1 MANQEIKGTT
11 SRTDTPKA
19 KKPWYRT
26 TPAIIAGIVVL
37 FLALSY
43 AYFYP
48 AAFDGRVLFQ
58 MDGAAAAGTGRD
70 VKAFEEE
77 TGEVSRWTGSL
88 FGGMPTYQISPSY
101 PSVHPIR
108 DFGELLRLE
117 WPLDLMPG
125 DTYLL
130 FMLLIGGLIFFRS
143 WRTKWS
149 LSLLGSLM
157 WTFSSYFLILID
169 AGHLWKLMAL
179 AYIPPTIAGLVY
191 AFHRKRYL
199 LGTAVTGVFTALQ
212 VYSNHIQMSYYFA
225 FLMLAM
231 VIAWA
236 VEAGKEKEWPHFGK
250 ALGAVVLG
258 GALGLVINGSNLYH
272 TWEYQ
277 KETMRG
283 GREITVLD
291 GEGGVTTEKD
301 GLDKEYI
308 TQWSYGIDEM
318 LTFLIP
324 DAKGG
329 YSAQIGGEPVM
340 KEGLQGEEAQFVAQQ
355 NRYWGDQP
363 FTAGPVYV
371 GAFVLFLA
379 FFGMITA
386 KGPMKWALIAVTAL
400 TVMLSWGHNFPAL
413 TNLFIDYFPLYNKF
427 RTPSSILVVAELT
440 IPMFAVWG
448 LYLLLKKEGRMDKRD
463 YAPLLVAAG
472 LTLLPVMLFVLFPGL
487 SGSFLSEAERS
498 AFASYVAQYPQMG
511 QMSEALESVRESI
524 FLSDA
529 RRTMWVLVWGIF
541 MVGLFVR
548 GKLKGKYLTVGV
560 LILCL
565 FDLWTVDKR
574 YLNDGKYLPK
584 SDVQARIAQTTPVD
598 EEILR
603 DTTEYRVM
611 NLSVSTFNDAT
622 TSYNHRSVGGYHAA
636 KLQRYQDVIDGYL
649 SKLDP
654 NVLRALNT
662 KYYIVPD
669 STGGLGLVTD
679 NEAYGS
685 GWFVS
690 KVAKAGDP
698 NDEFTALGKMPLND
712 QAVVAP
718 PFAETADRTY
728 HKDSLSSV
736 TLTRYRPNEVRY
748 RTENSGEGFAVFSE
762 IYYPHGWTA
771 TIDGK
776 EAPIQRTDYI
786 LRGLV
791 VPAGSHEVV
800 FTFHPKSLKI
810 TETISYIASFILL
823 ALMLLEAWRLFSNHK
838 RKLSL

>member
-1 MANQEIKGTT
+1 MKSG
-11 SRTDTPKA
+11 TDTTANAPREPQTA

-26 TPAIIAGIVVL
+26 TPALIAGILAL
-37 FLALSY
+37 FLLLSY

-48 AAFDGRVLFQ
+48 AAFEGRVLFQ

-70 VKAFEEE
+70 VKAYEER

-101 PSVHPIR
+101 PSVHPLR

-130 FMLLIGGLIFFRS
+130 FMLLLGGLIFFRS
-143 WRTKWS
+143 WGFRWG
-149 LSLLGSLM
+149 LSLLGTLL

-179 AYIPPTIAGLVY
+179 AYVPPTIAGLAL
-191 AFHRKRYL
+191 AFRQKRYL
-199 LGTAVTGVFTALQ
+199 LGIVVTGLFTALQ
-212 VYSNHIQMSYYFA
+212 IYSNHIQMSYYFA
-225 FLMLAM
+225 FVMLAM

-236 VEAGKEKEWPHFGK
+236 VEAGQKREWGHFFK
-250 ALGAVVLG
+250 ALGAVLLG
-258 GALGLVINGSNLYH
+258 GTLGILLNGSNLYH

-283 GREITVLD
+283 GSELTVL
-291 GEGGVTTEKD
+291 GEEGAAPRGTD
-301 GLDKEYI
+301 GLDKAYI

-329 YSAQIGGEPVM
+329 FSSQLGGEAVM
-340 KEGLQGEEAQFVAQQ
+340 KEGLQGEEAQFVAAQ

-379 FFGMITA
+379 FFGMIA
-386 KGPMKWALIAVTAL
+386 SGGSMKWALIAVTLL

-440 IPMFAVWG
+440 VPMFAVWG
-448 LYLLLKKEGRMDKRD
+448 LYLLLKKEGKIERSD
-463 YAPLLVAAG
+463 YAALLAATL
-472 LTLLPVMLFVLFPGL
+472 LTLVPAMLFVLFPGL

-498 AFASYVAQYPQMG
+498 AFASYAAEYPQMG
-511 QMSEALESVRESI
+511 RLSEALERVREGI

-529 RRTMWVLVWGIF
+529 RRTMWVLVWGVL
-541 MVGLFVR
+541 MVGLFLR

-560 LILCL
+560 TLLCL

-574 YLNDGKYLPK
+574 YLNDDKYLPK
-584 SDVQARIAQTTPVD
+584 SEVDARVGQITAAD
-598 EEILR
+598 REILR
-603 DTTEYRVM
+603 DTTQYRVM
-611 NLSVSTFNDAT
+611 NLSVDTFNDAT
-622 TSYNHRSVGGYHAA
+622 TSYHHRSVGGYHAA
-636 KLQRYQDVIDGYL
+636 KLQRYQDVIEGYL

-654 NVLRALNT
+654 NLLRALNT
-662 KYYIVPD
+662 KYYILPD
-669 STGGLGLVTD
+669 SAGGLRVVTD
-679 NEAYGS
+679 PDAYGS

-690 KVAKAGDP
+690 GVKAVKSP
-698 NDEFTALGKMPLND
+698 DEEFLALGETPLD
-712 QAVVAP
+712 ETAVLAP
-718 PFAETADRTY
+718 PFGEKLAWEPA
-728 HKDSLSSV
+728 KDSLAAVMLESYS
-736 TLTRYRPNEVRY
+736 PNEVRY
-748 RTENSGEGFAVFSE
+748 RTQNARDGYAVFSE

-776 EAPIQRTDYI
+776 ETEIHRADYI
-786 LRGLV
+786 LRGLP
-791 VPAGSHEVV
+791 VPAGKHEIV
-800 FTFHPKSLKI
+800 FAFHPKSLEI
-810 TETISYIASFILL
+810 TETAAYVSGLILL
-823 ALMLLEAWRLFSNHK
+823 ALLVFGAVRPFYNR
-838 RKLSL
+838 RKQLPV